1 MCSDHFAPWATAQ
14 GHSGYAWSWLGA
26 ALERTTLSYGT
37 VCAPGQRYHPAIV
50 AQASATLNE
59 MYPGRFWIALGS
71 GEALNESITGDV
83 WPPKEARQRRLREC
97 ADVIRALWAG
107 ETVTHD
113 GLVRVRHA
121 RLYSRPAQ
129 PPALFVA
136 ALTAE
141 TARWAASWADGLITV
156 NGPRDRMRAIVDGWR
171 DGGGAARPLYLQAA
185 LSLAD
190 SDEESARI
198 ACAQWRQAGLSS
210 AVLADL
216 QQPEDFEQATAC
228 VPPEAILAAVRA
240 SADVERHLVWL
251 QEDLAMGFTRIYLHN
266 VNPNHDRFFERL
278 VPRVLSLR

>member
-1 MCSDHFAPWATAQ
+1 MCSDHFAPWTTAQ
-14 GHSGYAWSWLGA
+14 GHSGYAWSWLGG

-50 AQASATLNE
+50 AQAAATLSE

-83 WPPKEARQRRLREC
+83 WPPKAARQRRLREC

-107 ETVTHD
+107 ETVTHE
-113 GLVRVRHA
+113 GLVRVRQA

-129 PPALFVA
+129 PPALFAA

-141 TARWAASWADGLITV
+141 TAHWAASWADGLITV

-171 DGGGAARPLYLQAA
+171 DGGGAAKPLYLQTA
-185 LSLAD
+185 LSIAD
-190 SDEESARI
+190 SDEESERI

-210 AVLADL
+210 VLLADL
-216 QQPEDFEQATAC
+216 QRPEDFEQATAC
-228 VPPEAILAAVRA
+228 VSPDGILSAVRA
-240 SADVERHLVWL
+240 SADVERHLAWL

-266 VNPNHDRFFERL
+266 VNADHDLFFERL
-278 VPRVLSLR
+278 APRVVALR